1 MIHTLEDLKEQVE
14 DYLTNTED
22 NRLLCE
28 RDRDYKDN
36 KQWTDTERAKLES
49 RNQAAIVVNRIRPKV
64 EGLKG
69 LLIQRKTD
77 PKAYPRTQ
85 KHEKAAEAVT
95 DALRFV
101 ADNVDFDQ
109 IKLDVADNIFV
120 EGTGAAIIEVESI
133 NDDIEIKVTSIPWDR
148 YYYDN
153 HSRRLDLK
161 DKRFDGIILWMDIDH
176 VQETFNLTD
185 AEKQELID
193 EDINLE
199 PDGQETFDDRPRW
212 IDRRENRI
220 RICQHFHIEN
230 GVWMMSY
237 FTSTR
242 FLFEPV
248 PSPYEDEFG
257 VPVNP
262 IESQSANIDRDNNRF
277 GEVRYWIDLQDEIN
291 HRRSKFLH
299 LNSTRQTVS
308 RKGAIS
314 DIPGMKRELSKP
326 DGHVE
331 YNGDKG
337 DFDTL
342 ATNDMSDAQF
352 LLYQDGK
359 GELDAVGFN
368 AQLSGERQGDL
379 SGKAIVNLQQAAVNE
394 LSSLYSGI
402 SDWEKRCYRQKWMRI
417 KQFWGEEKWIRIFDD
432 RSQLRWVG
440 LNQKIAQQQMLEELI
455 NDESLDM
462 QTRTDAA
469 TVFQQKMQTQDPSL
483 QTIVETRNPIAE
495 LDVDIIIETS
505 LDSINMQQEQF
516 EQMAKVAQTRPDIPF
531 AEVLKLSTLRNKDE
545 IIKAM
550 EANQQAQ
557 GQAAA
562 QAQQVEA
569 AKTQAET
576 ADKAAS
582 ATKKQQEAVQTQV
595 QTHLLIENPPEDP
608 SVII

>member
-1 MIHTLEDLKEQVE
+1 MKTVEDLKKQVE
-14 DYLTNTED
+14 EYLDNTED
-22 NRLLCE
+22 SRLLCE

-36 KQWTDTERAKLES
+36 KQWTEIEKARLES

-109 IKLDVADNIFV
+109 LKLEVADNIFV
-120 EGTGAAIIEVESI
+120 EGTGAAIIGVEAV
-133 NDDIEIKVTSIPWDR
+133 NNDIEVTVTQIPWDR

-161 DKRFDGIILWMDIDH
+161 DKRFDGIILWMDADH
-176 VQETFNLTD
+176 IKDTFGLTD
-185 AEKQELID
+185 KEVQTIID
-193 EDINLE
+193 EDVELGN
-199 PDGQETFDDRPRW
+199 DGQETFDDRPRW
-212 IDRRENRI
+212 IDRKKDRI
-220 RICQHFHIEN
+220 RIAQHFYIED
-230 GVWMMSY
+230 GVWMMAY
-237 FTSTR
+237 FTSGR
-242 FLFEPV
+242 YLIDPA
-248 PSPYEDEFG
+248 PSPYFDEFG

-299 LNSTRQTVS
+299 LNSVRQTAG
-308 RKGAIS
+308 RKGAIP
-314 DIPGMKRELSKP
+314 DVPALKRELSKP

-337 DFDTL
+337 DFEILKTG
-342 ATNDMSDAQF
+342 DMSDAQL

-402 SDWEKRCYRQKWMRI
+402 ANWEKRVYRQIWMRI
-417 KQFWGEEKWIRIFDD
+417 KQFWGEDKWIRILDD
-432 RSQLRWVG
+432 RSKLRWVG
-440 LNQKIAQQQMLEELI
+440 LNQRITLQQYLEEII
-455 NDESLDM
+455 NDETLDIES
-462 QTRTDAA
+462 RADAA
-469 TVFQQKMQTQDPSL
+469 MVFQQKMQTQDPSL
-483 QTIVETRNPIAE
+483 QNIVETRNDTTE

-516 EQMAKVAQTRPDIPF
+516 ELMAKVAQTRPDIPY

-545 IIKAM
+545 IIKSM
-550 EANQQAQ
+550 EANAQAQ
-557 GQAAA
+557 GQAAQ
-562 QAQQVEA
+562 QAQQLDAMEKQSKA
-569 AKTQAET
+569 QE
-576 ADKAAS
+576 KAAS
-582 ATKKQQEAVQTQV
+582 AAKKEQEGIQTAVQTQ
-595 QTHLLIENPPEDP
+595 LLLETPPDDTGV
-608 SVII
+608 VI